1 MKVLYLGSTE
11 KKNLKKELN
20 EKRKERKEDWS
31 KSSEKEVGNEQ
42 FENKLLKWNLIIQ
55 SKCRWSIEKWM
66 SGKLI
71 SLTF

>member
-11 KKNLKKELN
+11 KKNLGKELN

-42 FENKLLKWNLIIQ
+42 CGNKLLKWNLITQ
-55 SKCRWSIEKWM
+55 SKYRWSIEKWM